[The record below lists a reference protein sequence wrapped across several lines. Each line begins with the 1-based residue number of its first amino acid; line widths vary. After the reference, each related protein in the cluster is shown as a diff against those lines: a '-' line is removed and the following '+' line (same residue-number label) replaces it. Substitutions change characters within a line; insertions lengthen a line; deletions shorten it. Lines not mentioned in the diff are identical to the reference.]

1 MGVLK
6 TQIMIFDD
14 WVEKSKGLNVP
25 VSLLWDVDL
34 ENVDWHGGIRKLLV
48 ERVLERGEKED
59 FYAVIR
65 LYGGL
70 ENFREIIKEVH
81 YLSDRNTVF
90 ACTVFDLK
98 KEELRCY
105 KRMQLRKKHLL
116 S

>member
-1 MGVLK
+1 
-6 TQIMIFDD
+6 MIFDD
-14 WVEKSKGLNVP
+14 WKEKSVGLKVP
-25 VSLLWDVDL
+25 RSLLWDVDL

-59 FYAVIR
+59 FYAVIG
-65 LYGGL
+65 LYDGL
-70 ENFREIIKEVH
+70 ENFREIIKEIH
-81 YLSDRNTVF
+81 YLSDRNMAF
-90 ACTVFDLK
+90 ACKVFDLN

>member
-1 MGVLK
+1 
-6 TQIMIFDD
+6 MIFDD
-14 WVEKSKGLNVP
+14 WEEKSVNLNVP
-25 VSLLWDVDL
+25 KSLLWDVDL

-59 FYAVIR
+59 FYAVIG

-70 ENFREIIKEVH
+70 DNFREIIKEIH
-81 YLSDRNTVF
+81 YLSDRNIAF
-90 ACTVFDLK
+90 ACTVFNLK

>member
-1 MGVLK
+1 
-6 TQIMIFDD
+6 MIFSD
-14 WVEKSKGLNVP
+14 WEEKSTGLKVP
-25 VSLLWDVDL
+25 RSLLWDVDL
-34 ENVDWHGGIRKLLV
+34 KNVDWHGGIRKLLV

-70 ENFREIIKEVH
+70 DNFREIIKEVH
-81 YLSDRNTVF
+81 YLSDRNIAF
-90 ACTVFDLK
+90 ACTVFNLK